1 MSGLLAGHSQVKVIP
16 GKTLKAPWSTSDAE
30 APEKLDTGL
39 GPLNAGVIDDI
50 IRTMHMIS
58 WTRAPLQAITYQD

>member
-1 MSGLLAGHSQVKVIP
+1 MSGLLAGHSQVKATL

-30 APEKLDTGL
+30 APEKLDTDL

-50 IRTMHMIS
+50 IRTMHMIF
-58 WTRAPLQAITYQD
+58 WTRAPFPGITYQD